1 MVFNNNLLLGA
12 AGQSG
17 AFNTTLIER
26 SAWFDGVADDL
37 SRTFALGNPSRW
49 TTSLWVRFLDFG
61 TNAMILSAGPDTSN
75 QFYFYRV
82 SANTIHIASI
92 TSGTTTLN
100 KVTTQVFRDNQW
112 YHFLLDFEDP
122 SMDFYVNGELVTSF
136 TTNTENA
143 GGTQWMK
150 NVAHNVA
157 IRKFDNS
164 GRAKIY
170 VAQLC
175 TIDNKSIQNSDLTV
189 TSFLDTYTFGANGSQ
204 YVPRA
209 DATITALATAAGG
222 NSFCLTTAIGDG
234 TDASG
239 NGNNFTPTSMS
250 DAANGTADTPSD
262 TFPTFSPINLYGV
275 TLADGNLKCNSAGW
289 WSGAAATM
297 SLPTTGK
304 WYIETLVGNRY
315 GSYMCQ
321 GFAPTNYGR
330 VTEWSQAI
338 YYGAGDYTNTPNY
351 GLGMAMTSA
360 GPSPFGFYAA
370 SGTTTAFATEPDGS
384 TLYSTNEIYICH
396 AIDLDNE
403 RYWVGTAFT
412 TDSSVTW
419 FGPSGSGAD
428 PETPS
433 TGLDISSYL
442 ATYGDYGLT
451 FFHGPNATSGNPY
464 AIVDFGQSGYTFTKP
479 TDYSE
484 LCTANLPTPDYQ
496 GIDYFNPILYTGNG
510 STNAITGVGF
520 QPDLVWIK
528 NRTVATSHG
537 IYDAVRGVQEQLE
550 SDNTSAETTETTGLT
565 AFGSDGF
572 TVGSLAQVNTNTNNF
587 VGWSWLAGGAGASNT
602 DGSITSTVSKA
613 AADHFSIVTYTGT
626 GATATVGHGLGVAP
640 KFLVVKRRDASSD
653 YWPAWHADLTSS
665 YIPLDQTLSQQSDSS
680 IFNNTDPTS
689 TVFTVGSGANSA
701 NTNASGGTYIAY
713 CFAEVENLSKI
724 GSYTGNGSSNG
735 PYIPLGFT
743 PSWLMV
749 KSFQGAYG
757 TEWFMY
763 DLTRRNSLQTY
774 AGGNANYDLLY
785 ANFSSA
791 GSRYASTAGVDF
803 IADGFKI
810 RGTSTDLNWS
820 GTKFLYIAIAD
831 IAGGGDLPPIY
842 GR

>member
-528 NRTVATSHG
+528 NTSLATSHSL
-537 IYDAVRGVQEQLE
+537 YDAVRGVQEQLE

-613 AADHFSIVTYTGT
+613 AAGHFSVVTYTGT
-626 GATATVGHGLGVAP
+626 GAIATVGHGLGSVP
-640 KFLVVKRRDASSD
+640 GFFVVKKRTSGTCD
-653 YWPAWHADLTSS
+653 YWPSWHKDLTLS
-665 YIPLDQTLSQQSDSS
+665 YIPLDQSIMQQGPDAS
-680 IFNNTDPTS
+680 IFNDTDPTS
-689 TVFTVGSGANSA
+689 TVFTVGSGTNST
-701 NTNASGGTYIAY
+701 NTNASGSDYIAY
-713 CFAEVENLSKI
+713 CFAPVPGVCKI
-724 GSYTGNGSSNG
+724 GSYIGNGSADG
-735 PYIPLGFT
+735 PFSYTGFR

-749 KSFQGAYG
+749 KRIDSAADWHIIDVKRDPYNVMDSLLFSNLSNAESSDAAYN
-757 TEWFMY
+757 
-763 DLTRRNSLQTY
+763 R
-774 AGGNANYDLLY
+774 DLL
-785 ANFSSA
+785 S
-791 GSRYASTAGVDF
+791 
-803 IADGFKI
+803 DGFKI
-810 RGTSTDLNWS
+810 RTSYSYVNAS
-820 GTKFLYIAIAD
+820 GGSFIFIAMAD